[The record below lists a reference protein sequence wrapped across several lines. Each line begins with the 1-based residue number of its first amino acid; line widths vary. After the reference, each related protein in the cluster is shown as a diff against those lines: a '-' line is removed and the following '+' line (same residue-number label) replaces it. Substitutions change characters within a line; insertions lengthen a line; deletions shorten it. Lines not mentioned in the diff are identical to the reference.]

1 MSVSSSVLSAAQ
13 CRAARAMV
21 DWSVERLCSASAV
34 EIRTICLFESR
45 FKRPDERILRRI
57 RNAFERAGIAF
68 IQDDERGVG
77 VRFKFNARDV
87 REIKRWEAE
96 GGTVGEDA
104 IH

>member
-1 MSVSSSVLSAAQ
+1 MPMSSSVLSAAQ

-21 DWSVERLCSASAV
+21 DWSVDRLSNASAV
-34 EIRTICLFESR
+34 DLRTICLFEAR
-45 FKRPDERILRRI
+45 FKRPDEMTLRRI

-68 IQDDERGVG
+68 IPDDERGAG
-77 VRFKFNARDV
+77 VRFKFNAREV